1 MNNISNITYY
11 VKFTKIKIFKDSNNL
26 IIIMG
31 IRGLNTFIKKVCPE
45 CITTNKI
52 SKYSG
57 KVFGIDASI
66 LLYKYRHV
74 SNIDES
80 FVNSHI
86 IGFLN
91 RIKYYIKNKITP
103 VFIFDGIPPEQ
114 KKITL
119 KKRQTIKR
127 KIYEKIEILQ
137 DLSANNEIEQKEIDK
152 EINNLSRQIINV
164 TKTHITEV
172 KTLLDILGINYYD
185 APDEAEKYC
194 VFLQQNKIIDYIV
207 TDDTDIFTFGGVN
220 VLKSSIKNDL
230 IETDIQKFLQKIDYT
245 KLKFIDFCILSGCD
259 YLSYVPNLAINTVYT
274 LFKKFDNIEDIIK
287 LNKYSFPDEY
297 YNAEELKNIRLIF
310 SKFEYDIPK
319 PLEQKVINK
328 IEFSNYLQTM
338 NIKNPIKFFN

>member
-1 MNNISNITYY
+1 
-11 VKFTKIKIFKDSNNL
+11 
-26 IIIMG
+26 MG

-66 LLYKYRHV
+66 LLYKYRHI

-80 FVNSHI
+80 CVNSHI

-91 RIKYYIKNKITP
+91 RIKYYLNNNIIP
-103 VFIFDGIPPEQ
+103 VFIFDGVPPEQ

-119 KKRQTIKR
+119 KKRQSIKR

-137 DLSANNEIEQKEIDK
+137 DLSPDNESEQREIDK

-164 TKTHITEV
+164 TKTHITDV
-172 KTLLDILGINYYD
+172 KVLLDILGINYYD

-207 TDDTDIFTFGGVN
+207 TDDTDVFTFGGVN

-230 IETDIQKFLQKIDYT
+230 IETDIEQFLLKIGYT
-245 KLKFIDFCILSGCD
+245 RLKFIDFCILSGCD

-274 LFKKFDNIEDIIK
+274 LFKKLDNIEDIMK
-287 LNKYSFPDEY
+287 LNKYAFPEEY
-297 YNAEELKNIRLIF
+297 SNAEEVKNIRLIF
-310 SKFEYDIPK
+310 SNFEYEIPK
-319 PLEQKVINK
+319 PLEMKVINK
-328 IEFSNYLQTM
+328 IEFKNYLERI
-338 NIKNPIKFFN
+338 NIKNPTKLIDKF

>member
-1 MNNISNITYY
+1 
-11 VKFTKIKIFKDSNNL
+11 
-26 IIIMG
+26 MG

-52 SKYSG
+52 EKYSG
-57 KVFGIDASI
+57 KTFGIDASI
-66 LLYKYRHV
+66 LLYKYRHI

-80 FVNSHI
+80 CVNSHI

-91 RIKYYIKNKITP
+91 RIKYYLNNKITP
-103 VFIFDGIPPEQ
+103 VFIFDGTPPEQ

-119 KKRQTIKR
+119 KKRQSIKR

-137 DLSANNEIEQKEIDK
+137 DLTPDNVSEQIEIDK

-164 TKTHITEV
+164 TKTHISDV
-172 KTLLDILGINYYD
+172 KKLLDILGINYYD

-194 VFLQQNKIIDYIV
+194 VYLQQNKIIDYIV
-207 TDDTDIFTFGGVN
+207 TDDTDVFTFGGVN

-230 IETDIQKFLQKIDYT
+230 IETNIEQFLEKIGYT

-274 LFKKFDNIEDIIK
+274 LFKKLDNIEDIIK
-287 LNKYSFPDEY
+287 LNKYSFPEEY
-297 YNAEELKNIRLIF
+297 NNIEELKNIRSIF
-310 SKFEYDIPK
+310 YNFNYEKPK
-319 PLEQKVINK
+319 LLQNKIINK
-328 IEFSNYLQTM
+328 NEFKNYLETM
-338 NIKNPIKFFN
+338 NIKNSTKLIEKF